1 MTYYDN
7 PEISD
12 WQKQIINGTI
22 LGGSSLVKP
31 KKGRNC
37 YLFMRSANKDWL
49 NYKAEELS
57 SLSSQRPFTQEG
69 NTLRWHSNCYPIFT
83 EYHNRF
89 YENNKKLVKMDILD
103 SLRDI
108 GLAIWYGD
116 CGKLKKG
123 KVILNTNKFGENGT
137 QIISNYFREAGI
149 GETNLTKER
158 KYIRLTFSEEATNKF
173 LLILASRL
181 PDFMH
186 SKLLPK

>member
-12 WQKQIINGTI
+12 WHKQVIIGTI

-31 KKGRNC
+31 SKGRNC
-37 YLFMRSANKDWL
+37 YLFMRSANKNWL
-49 NYKAEELS
+49 NYKADELLC
-57 SLSSQRPFTQEG
+57 LSSQRPFTYEG

-83 EYHNRF
+83 EYYNKF
-89 YENNKKLVKMDILD
+89 YEDGKKMVKMEILD
-103 SLRDI
+103 TLRDI

-123 KVILNTNKFGENGT
+123 RVTLNTNKFGEEGT
-137 QIISNYFREAGI
+137 KVISSYFYEAGI
-149 GETNLTKER
+149 GKTNLTKER
-158 KYIRLTFSEEATNKF
+158 KYIRLEFSEEATDKF
-173 LLILASRL
+173 LLVLANRL

-186 SKLLPK
+186 PALLPK

>member
-12 WQKQIINGTI
+12 WHQQVIIGTI

-37 YLFMRSANKDWL
+37 YLFMRSADKQWL

-57 SLSSQRPFTQEG
+57 SLSSQRPFTHEG

-83 EYHNRF
+83 EYYNLF
-89 YENNKKLVKMDILD
+89 YNNNKKLVKMEILD

-116 CGKLKKG
+116 CGKLKKNR
-123 KVILNTNKFGENGT
+123 VILNTNKFGEKGT
-137 QIISNYFREAGI
+137 EIISKYFLEAGI

-158 KYIRLTFSEEATNKF
+158 KYIRLTFTEEATEKF
-173 LLILASRL
+173 LLVLANRL

-186 SKLLPK
+186 PKLLPK

>member
-7 PEISD
+7 PEIDD
-12 WQKQIINGTI
+12 WHKQIILGTV

-49 NYKAEELS
+49 NYKAEELV
-57 SLSSQRPFTQEG
+57 SLSSQRPFTHEG
-69 NTLRWHSNCYPIFT
+69 NTLRWHSNCYPVFT
-83 EYHNRF
+83 EYYSQF
-89 YENNKKLVKMDILD
+89 YNSGEKLVKMEILD
-103 SLRDI
+103 TLRDI

-116 CGKLKKG
+116 CGKIKKG
-123 KVILNTNKFGENGT
+123 KVTLNTNKFGEEGT
-137 QIISNYFREAGI
+137 QIISRYFKEAGI
-149 GETNLTKER
+149 GETFLVKER
-158 KYIRLTFSEEATNKF
+158 KYIRLAFSEAASEKF
-173 LLILASRL
+173 LMVLANRL

>member
-12 WQKQIINGTI
+12 WHKQIIIGTI

-31 KKGRNC
+31 KKSRNC
-37 YLFMRSANKDWL
+37 YLFMRSSDKDWL

-57 SLSSQRPFTQEG
+57 ILASQRPFTNEG

-83 EYHNRF
+83 EYYNLF
-89 YENNKKLVKMDILD
+89 YKDGTKFITMEILD

-108 GLAIWYGD
+108 GLAMWYGD
-116 CGKLKKG
+116 CGKLKKD
-123 KVILNTNKFGENGT
+123 KVILNTNKFGEEGT
-137 QIISNYFREAGI
+137 RVISNYFREAGV

-158 KYIRLTFSEEATNKF
+158 KYIRLTFTPQATDKF
-173 LLILASRL
+173 LLILANRL

>member
-12 WQKQIINGTI
+12 WHRQIIIGTV

-31 KKGRNC
+31 NKGRNC
-37 YLFMRSANKDWL
+37 YLFMRSADKNWL
-49 NYKAEELS
+49 NYKAGELL

-83 EYHNRF
+83 EYYNKF
-89 YENNKKLVKMDILD
+89 YGSGKKLVKMDILD
-103 SLRDI
+103 ALRDI

-116 CGKLKKG
+116 CGKFKKG
-123 KVILNTNKFGENGT
+123 KVVLNTNKFGEDGT

-149 GETNLTKER
+149 GETSLTKER
-158 KYIRLTFSEEATNKF
+158 KYIRLSFSEEATDKF
-173 LLILASRL
+173 LLVLASRL

-186 SKLLPK
+186 PKLLPK